1 MKIIAGNYYGKNIQF
16 VCKRCNCVYEVES
29 KDDWAVNYVHSNFY
43 GDNFEMMVP
52 EYSVVCSNCGYGEN
66 LGYDPED
73 LVGTNAENIFCPWIP
88 LLSNRDDWKERYK
101 VDIKNMTKGE

>member
-29 KDDWAVNYVHSNFY
+29 KDDWTIDYVYPDYWGNK
-43 GDNFEMMVP
+43 MMVP
-52 EYSVVCSNCGYGEN
+52 NYSITCPNCGYNEH

-73 LVGTNAENIFCPWIP
+73 LAGTNAENTFCPWIP

-101 VDIKNMTKGE
+101 VGIKDMIKGE